1 MFKKIRINTW
11 RQYEN
16 IDIDFHPRLTIITG
30 ANGAGK
36 TTILGLLNRHFGWP
50 SQLVGTPKKDKK
62 TGRLKF
68 FSDFGKDLFSS
79 ESSNVNRNNQNVVG
93 NISYINGT
101 NTNIM
106 VPTQVGSTYGIQFS
120 SQQPI
125 SGFHIPSH
133 RPIYKYQNVPNI
145 STQAISKQM
154 AYQNYRSVKHQRY
167 QGSSSIP
174 KSETYF
180 IKETL
185 ISLATFGYG
194 NQIVS
199 RNDEAVR
206 IFEGFQDVLKNVLPP
221 KLGFEKISIRI
232 PEVILETK
240 SGEFAMDAVSGGIA
254 SIIDLAWQIFMFEN
268 NNQPFCVTF
277 DEPENHLHPEMQK
290 SLLPNFLKAFPRAQ
304 FIIAS
309 HNPFIISSVP
319 DSKVYVL
326 NYNENNK
333 VSSILLDNIEKSGSA
348 NDILR
353 DVLGIESTKPEWVNN
368 QIDEILNKYSEK
380 GITPENIEQFK
391 SELKRVGLE
400 KFVHTSVADLIQKS
414 KEK

>member
-16 IDIDFHPRLTIITG
+16 IEIDFHPRLTIITG

-36 TTILGLLNRHFGWP
+36 TTILELLSRHFGWP
-50 SQLVGTPKKDKK
+50 GQLVGTPKKDKK
-62 TGRLKF
+62 TGALKF
-68 FSDFGKDLFSS
+68 FSDFWKDIFSS
-79 ESSNVNRNNQNVVG
+79 NLPEQNNKNTVGILEYQNGVK
-93 NISYINGT
+93 
-101 NTNIM
+101 TNII
-106 VPTQVGSTYGIQFS
+106 VPSQVGSTYGVQFS

-133 RPIYKYQNVPNI
+133 RPVYNYQNVPSI
-145 STQAISKQM
+145 STQAISKEM
-154 AYQNYRSVKHQRY
+154 AYNNYRNVKHQRY
-167 QGSSSIP
+167 QGGHVQ

-199 RNDEAVR
+199 RNEEAIR
-206 IFEGFQDVLKNVLPP
+206 IFEGFQEVLKAVLPP

-268 NNQPFCVTF
+268 NNKPFCITF
-277 DEPENHLHPEMQK
+277 DEPENHLHPEIQK
-290 SLLPNFLKAFPRAQ
+290 TLLPNFLKAFPTAQ
-304 FIIAS
+304 FIVAS
-309 HNPFIISSVP
+309 HNPFIISSVS

-326 NYNENNK
+326 NYNEDSK
-333 VSSILLDNIEKSGSA
+333 VNSILLDNIEKSGSA

-353 DVLGIESTKPEWVNN
+353 DVLGIDSTKPDWVNN
-368 QIDEILNKYSEK
+368 QIDHILEKYSDK
-380 GITPENIEQFK
+380 GITPNNIEQFK
-391 SELKRVGLE
+391 SELKMVGLD

-414 KEK
+414 KEI